1 MRFPARNS
9 SPAEMNQCQEEG
21 VASCYSFFSPFV
33 TCNSLFYYTL
43 TLSVKILIR
52 IRFCC
57 CVYDRVTVRGLQQ
70 KYKAGKLAS
79 FTSKTNEKVHMM
91 QTPCLKER
99 AASFSRWL
107 LSRREA
113 YVLIRASQRGSQ
125 RLAHSAPDNS
135 RAVALL
141 VWW

>member
-43 TLSVKILIR
+43 TLSVKISIR

-135 RAVALL
+135 RAAALL